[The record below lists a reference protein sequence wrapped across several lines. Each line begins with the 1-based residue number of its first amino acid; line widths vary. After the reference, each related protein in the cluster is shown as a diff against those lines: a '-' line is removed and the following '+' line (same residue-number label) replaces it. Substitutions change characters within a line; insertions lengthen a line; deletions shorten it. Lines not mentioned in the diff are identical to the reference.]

1 MAKML
6 CKLPSLGS
14 ALVMLLVLFWFSPV
28 WADPVD
34 LQTSMNF
41 SLFRMGTS
49 APVVLVVGGIQG
61 DEPGGFSAATLL
73 ATRYTITVGSL
84 WVVPNLNFPSI
95 IKRSRGIHGDMNR
108 KFARLDR
115 ADPEYSTVTR
125 IQGLISAPEV
135 GLVLNL
141 HDGSGFFRQRYEN
154 SMFNPSRWGQAIII
168 DQEYMDDRSLFL
180 SHLDGLAGRVSQ
192 QVNAALLQSK
202 HKYHVRNTRTAQGD
216 HEMEKSLSWYAVR
229 NGKAAFGLEA
239 SKEFPIDMR
248 VYYHLHLVEG
258 FLREAGLQ
266 FERDFELSP
275 AGVAAALQ
283 SDLSVTFADNRVVL
297 PLEDIRPYVNYLPL
311 PRKGPGPAIGSK
323 PIMAV
328 VPDAGYLNVQYGNR
342 TMTRIKPDWRDMD
355 KGLDSMQVLVDNV
368 EQHVFFGQVVNVRE
382 SFSVHPVEGYRVNV
396 IGVDSGKADESN
408 MPLSRKNFQERFSID
423 RSAMLYRV
431 EVYKNTAFAG
441 MFLVQFGTRTQN
453 ASRDCLPT
461 MEGKVTARKR

>member
-1 MAKML
+1 MVKMFCKKPCWGMAF
-6 CKLPSLGS
+6 
-14 ALVMLLVLFWFSPV
+14 VLLLSMFGPLHA
-28 WADPVD
+28 WAEPVD
-34 LQTSMNF
+34 IQTSMNF
-41 SLFRMGTS
+41 SLFKMGVNS
-49 APVVLVVGGIQG
+49 PVVLVVGGIQG

-73 ATRYTITVGSL
+73 ATRYTITAGTL

-95 IKRSRGIHGDMNR
+95 IRRSRGIHGDMNR

-115 ADPEYSTVTR
+115 ADPEYTTVTR
-125 IQGLISAPEV
+125 IQGLITAPEV
-135 GLVLNL
+135 SLVLNL
-141 HDGSGFFRQRYEN
+141 HDGSGFFRQRYE
-154 SMFNPSRWGQAIII
+154 SSLCNPSRWGQAVII
-168 DQEYMDDRSLFL
+168 DQEYMDDRNLFL
-180 SHLDGLAGRVSQ
+180 SHLGALADRVTQ
-192 QVNAALLQSK
+192 QVNASLLHSK

-216 HEMEKSLSWYAVR
+216 REMEKSLSWYAVR
-229 NGKAAFGLEA
+229 NNKAAFGLEA
-239 SKEFPIDMR
+239 SKEFSIDMR

-297 PLEDIRPYVNYLPL
+297 PLEDIRPYVGYFPL
-311 PRKGPGPAIGSK
+311 PRKGPSPAIGSK

-355 KGLDSMQVLVDNV
+355 KGLDSMQVLVDTT
-368 EQHVFFGQVVNVRE
+368 EQCVFFGQVVNVRE
-382 SFSVHPVEGYRVNV
+382 SFTVRPVEGYRVNV

-408 MPLSRKNFQERFSID
+408 MALTRKNFQERFSID

-431 EVYKNTAFAG
+431 EVYKNAAFTG
-441 MFLVQFGTRTQN
+441 MFLVQFGNRAQN
-453 ASRDCLPT
+453 ASRDCLPAV
-461 MEGKVTARKR
+461 EGKVAARKR

>member
-1 MAKML
+1 MAKMFY
-6 CKLPSLGS
+6 KMPSWG
-14 ALVMLLVLFWFSPV
+14 MTLVLLLSLFRAAPV

-73 ATRYTITVGSL
+73 ATRYTISAGTL

-125 IQGLISAPEV
+125 IQGLITAPEV
-135 GLVLNL
+135 NLVLNL
-141 HDGSGFFRQRYEN
+141 HDGSGFFRPRHEN
-154 SMFNPSRWGQAIII
+154 SLFNPSRWGQAIII

-180 SHLDGLAGRVSQ
+180 SHLSGLAERVSQ
-192 QVNAALLQSK
+192 QVNTALLQSK

-216 HEMEKSLSWYAVR
+216 REMEKSLSWYAVR

-283 SDLSVTFADNRVVL
+283 SDLSVTFADSRIVL
-297 PLEDIRPYVNYLPL
+297 PLEDIRPYVGYLPL

-342 TMTRIKPDWRDMD
+342 TMTRIMPDWRDMD
-355 KGLDSMQVLVDNV
+355 KDLDSVQVLVDNA

-382 SFSVHPVEGYRVNV
+382 NFTVRPIEGYRVNV
-396 IGVDSGKADESN
+396 IGVDSGKMDESN
-408 MPLSRKNFQERFSID
+408 MSLGRKNFQERFSVD

-431 EVYKNTAFAG
+431 EVYKNAAFAG
-441 MFLVQFGTRTQN
+441 MFLVQFGTRAQN
-453 ASRDCLPT
+453 ASRDCLPAV
-461 MEGKVTARKR
+461 EGKVAARKR